1 MSDVP
6 PQVSNATGAVSG
18 SLVQAGT
25 IHGGVHFHR
34 VPAEIAKPRQLPL
47 PPAHF
52 TGRVPEL
59 EALSRAVGGRALVV
73 ITGAGGIGKT
83 SLALRWLSQVPEL
96 GRDGQLF
103 ANLGAFDPSGP
114 VRPADALGQFLRAL
128 GVAPEKVPASLAE
141 QQALYRTMTA
151 DKSLAV
157 LLDNASSADQVR
169 QLLPG
174 GTDGVVV
181 VTSRR
186 RLSALAAD
194 GARWVDA
201 APMDTETSL
210 VLLSNVIGAERVAAE
225 PDAAARIVAACAG
238 LPIALAV
245 IAARLVA
252 RPKWSLARVLG
263 ELENER
269 TRLKGLSKHE
279 DLSVSAVFDMSYS
292 QLSDEA
298 AQLYRR
304 LSAHPG
310 PQFST
315 DAAACL
321 TTEAAE
327 HALEE
332 LVDTNMLEEVRED
345 RFQFHDLLRL
355 HAAQRATEQETE
367 QARRVCWEW
376 YLVSAMAADRA
387 ATPNRRR
394 LPHAFTSLG
403 HKDFDG
409 ARDAVD
415 WLEEERGNLRAVARQ
430 GVPEISWRV
439 VDAMWP
445 LFLHRRYNQD
455 REELEELAVEA
466 ARACGDEVAEGRML
480 FQAGMGCKARGDH
493 AKARRCFARAQA
505 VNERTRDGWNTGNV
519 EDGLGSACLA
529 DGDAG
534 QAVEHFRRA
543 AEVWGEVAGAERK
556 VAISMLN
563 LGRAH
568 VAVDRAATA
577 LPLLI
582 EAKARLTA
590 LGDVD
595 PYHHARHDVF
605 FAEAYLKDG
614 QHELAEQHASK
625 ALSAMASLNSAF
637 GQGLALEILSTLAQ
651 RTDPERAEELRG
663 RALALFELVDAP
675 DADRLR

>member
-1 MSDVP
+1 M
-6 PQVSNATGAVSG
+6 TGSVSG
-18 SLVQAGT
+18 SLVQAGA
-25 IHGGVHFHR
+25 IHGDVHFHR
-34 VPAEIAKPRQLPL
+34 APVENATPRQLPA
-47 PPAHF
+47 PPSHF
-52 TGRVPEL
+52 TGRAPEL
-59 EALSRAVGGRALVV
+59 EALSRAVGARALIV

-83 SLALRWLSQVPEL
+83 SLALRWLSERPEL

-103 ANLGAFDPSGP
+103 VNLGAFGP
-114 VRPADALGQFLRAL
+114 AGPLRPADALGRFLRAL
-128 GVAPEKVPASLAE
+128 GVAPERVPASLAE
-141 QQALYRTMTA
+141 QQDLYRTMTA
-151 DKSLAV
+151 DRSLVV
-157 LLDNASSADQVR
+157 LLDNASSVAQVR

-174 GTDGVVV
+174 GAAGVVV

-194 GARWVDA
+194 GAQWVDA
-201 APMDTETSL
+201 APMNTETSV
-210 VLLSNVIGAERVAAE
+210 VLLANVIGAERVAAE
-225 PDAAARIVAACAG
+225 PDAAARIAVVCGG

-245 IAARLVA
+245 IAARLAA

-279 DLSVSAVFDMSYS
+279 ELSVGAVFDMSYA

-315 DAAACL
+315 GAAAACL
-321 TTEAAE
+321 MAE
-327 HALEE
+327 TAEQALEE

-345 RFQFHDLLRL
+345 RFQFLDLLRL
-355 HAAQRATEQETE
+355 HAAQRATEQESDE
-367 QARRVCWEW
+367 ARRAVCEW
-376 YLVSAMAADRA
+376 YLVNAMAADRA

-394 LPHAFTSLG
+394 LPHAFTSAE
-403 HKDFDG
+403 HVDFDD
-409 ARDAVD
+409 ARAAVD
-415 WLEEERGNLRAVARQ
+415 WLEEERDNLRAVARQ
-430 GVPEISWRV
+430 GFPEITWRV

-455 REELEELAVEA
+455 REELEGLAVAA
-466 ARACGDEVAEGRML
+466 ARSCGDEVAEGRML
-480 FQAGMGCKARGDH
+480 FQAAMGCKARGDR
-493 AKARRCFARAQA
+493 AKARRHFGLAAV
-505 VNERTRDGWNTGNV
+505 VNERTGDGWNTGNV

-529 DGDAG
+529 DGDPE

-543 AEVWGEVAGAERK
+543 AEVWREVAGAERK
-556 VAISMLN
+556 VALSMLN

-568 VAVDRAATA
+568 VAVGRAATA

-590 LGDVD
+590 LDDVD
-595 PYHHARHDVF
+595 PYHHARHDIF
-605 FAEAYLKDG
+605 FAEAYLQDG
-614 QHELAEQHASK
+614 QHDLAEEHASA
-625 ALSAMASLNSAF
+625 ALSAMTALNSAF
-637 GQGLALEILSTLAQ
+637 GQGLALEILSSLAQ
-651 RTDPERAEELRG
+651 RTDPERAEELRR